1 MQHMLENKAER
12 KQRDRGREHP
22 LRRLRTV
29 AVIVA
34 AGTAVF
40 MVVIVAAAACT
51 VIVAVPMV
59 VTARAVIVAVPMVV
73 AAGAVI
79 VAVPMVVA
87 ACAVIVLMAVAAA
100 RRALTGPLSLFLCHM
115 SHTLSI
121 IYVHLFIYRPKE

>member
-73 AAGAVI
+73 AA
-79 VAVPMVVA
+79 
-87 ACAVIVLMAVAAA
+87 CAVIVLMAVAAA